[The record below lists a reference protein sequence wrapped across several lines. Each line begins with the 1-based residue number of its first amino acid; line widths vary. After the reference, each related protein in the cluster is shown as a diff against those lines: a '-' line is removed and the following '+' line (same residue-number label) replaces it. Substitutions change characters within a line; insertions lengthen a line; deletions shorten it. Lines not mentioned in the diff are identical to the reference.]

1 MLVYMLYRV
10 HHWAGDSWLIL
21 GILCMVYNEFSALTR
36 YIAKLEQRGGLSTA
50 AQSALHALPTRTRS
64 FKIHQDIAREGDR
77 PTHCCL
83 VATGL
88 VSRYKSLPTGSRQI
102 VSFQIPGDMVDLQSL
117 LVIVADHG
125 IHTHTATTIVT
136 IAHDDLAGIAAQ
148 HPDLARALWFDTLVD
163 AAICR
168 EWTTNVGRRD
178 ARQRLAHLLLEL
190 AVRFKAARLMAVDTF
205 ELPLTQA
212 DLADATGMTAVHVN
226 RTLQWLRG
234 ERLIRTDGRN
244 LTIENWDAMKAL
256 AGFDATYL
264 HMEGPRIPKEDLR
277 IVSREAG

>member
-1 MLVYMLYRV
+1 MV
-10 HHWAGDSWLIL
+10 H
-21 GILCMVYNEFSALTR
+21 NESSALIR
-36 YIAKLEQRGGLSTA
+36 YIIKLDQRGGLSRA
-50 AQSALHALPTRTRS
+50 AQSALRELPTRARS

-83 VATGL
+83 IATGL
-88 VSRYKSLPTGSRQI
+88 VSRYKSLPAGSRQI

-125 IHTHTATTIVT
+125 IHTHAPTTVLM
-136 IAHDDLAGIAAQ
+136 IAHDDLASIAAQ
-148 HPDLARALWFDTLVD
+148 HADVARALWFDTLVD
-163 AAICR
+163 ASIGR

-178 ARQRLAHLLLEL
+178 ARQRLAHLLLEM

-212 DLADATGMTAVHVN
+212 DLADATGMTAVHIN

-244 LTIENWDAMKAL
+244 LTIENWEAMRAL
-256 AGFDATYL
+256 AGFDTTYL
-264 HMEGPRIPKEDLR
+264 HLEGPRIPKEDLR
-277 IVSREAG
+277 LMSREAG

>member
-1 MLVYMLYRV
+1 
-10 HHWAGDSWLIL
+10 
-21 GILCMVYNEFSALTR
+21 MVYNEYSALSR
-36 YIAKLEQRGGLSTA
+36 FIIKLDQRGGLSTQ
-50 AQSALHALPTRTRS
+50 AQSALRGLPTRARS

-83 VATGL
+83 IATGL
-88 VSRYKSLPTGSRQI
+88 VSRYRSLRSGSRQI
-102 VSFQIPGDMVDLQSL
+102 VSFQIPGDIVDLQSL
-117 LVIVADHG
+117 LVVVADHG
-125 IHTHTATTIVT
+125 VHTHTATTVLM
-136 IAHDDLAGIAAQ
+136 IAHDDLSNIAAE
-148 HPDLARALWFDTLVD
+148 HPDVARALWFDTLVD

-190 AVRFKAARLMAVDTF
+190 AVRFKAAKLMAVETF

-234 ERLIRTDGRN
+234 ERLIRTDGRT
-244 LTIENWDAMKAL
+244 LTIENWEAMRTL
-256 AGFDATYL
+256 AGFDTTYL
-264 HMEGPRIPKEDLR
+264 HLEGPRIPKKDMRL
-277 IVSREAG
+277 VSREAS